1 MRDRDRIRADRDRA
15 WGIAT
20 GIANSPRGTYSPANS
35 IDMTN
40 PQEAARTAGP
50 TQAERDEKITKA
62 RAASKELA
70 DKAKLAHAEI
80 RELCLNDPTYRPQ
93 NGRTRADYVP
103 AEREDYPRQPS
114 PPKKRT
120 NRGET
125 PNPFTFRYPH
135 NRRRNRSSTRSRYEP
150 PVDLTGQKGAYTPG
164 NQRQDVGGGIDEFGT
179 GFAHTTRRQRKEDAL
194 EEHREK
200 RGEWGGEDV
209 YEGIDPVFNR
219 IVDWDTKG
227 AEADLL
233 AQADPGFLFENTED
247 REAREAAERER
258 AEVDQE
264 EAEETA
270 TAEAIHQEQSQG
282 LSQTAV
288 VENEGTC

>member
-1 MRDRDRIRADRDRA
+1 MLVVLASSRSYALTVLLHPFHPTD
-15 WGIAT
+15 W
-20 GIANSPRGTYSPANS
+20 SH
-35 IDMTN
+35 N
-40 PQEAARTAGP
+40 PQDFRHELRVHSSGSVRVAQLQDLFGP
-50 TQAERDEKITKA
+50 
-62 RAASKELA
+62 
-70 DKAKLAHAEI
+70 
-80 RELCLNDPTYRPQ
+80 
-93 NGRTRADYVP
+93 
-103 AEREDYPRQPS
+103 
-114 PPKKRT
+114 
-120 NRGET
+120 
-125 PNPFTFRYPH
+125 F
-135 NRRRNRSSTRSRYEP
+135 RSSTRSRYEP
-150 PVDLTGQKGAYTPG
+150 PVDLTGQKGAYTPD

-179 GFAHTTRRQRKEDAL
+179 GVAHTTRRQRKEDAL
-194 EEHREK
+194 EEDREK
-200 RGEWGGEDV
+200 RGEWDGEDV

-270 TAEAIHQEQSQG
+270 TAKAIHQEQSQG